1 MEHPIELTAE
11 SLWDGVSVRLRGSL
25 NETTF
30 HNWFSDV
37 GAIAA
42 DDESF
47 VLAVPNDFTR
57 NWIEGHFIELIR
69 AAVKEVGPT
78 RWER

>member
-11 SLWDGVSVRLRGSL
+11 SLWDGVSTRLRGSL

-30 HNWFSDV
+30 TTWFSDV

-47 VLAVPNDFTR
+47 VLAVPTDLAR
-57 NWIEGHFIELIR
+57 NWIEGHFL
-69 AAVKEVGPT
+69 
-78 RWER
+78 